1 MKINEIT
8 NEVIGSAIEVHKEL
22 GPGLLESAYEECL
35 AYELKEKGLDIERQ
49 KELPIKYK
57 QVQLDLSYRLD
68 IVVEKNVIVELKSV
82 ESLLPIHTAQLLSYL
97 KLSELEVGLLINFN
111 VSQLKKGVKRV
122 VNEYTE

>member
-8 NEVIGSAIEVHKEL
+8 SEIIGSAIEVHKEL

-35 AYELKEKGLDIERQ
+35 AFELRQKGLNIERQ
-49 KELPIKYK
+49 LELPIKYK
-57 QVQLDLSYRLD
+57 QVQLDISYRLD
-68 IVVEKNVIVELKSV
+68 IVVEKKIIVELKSV

-111 VSQLKKGVKRV
+111 VSKLKKGVKRV